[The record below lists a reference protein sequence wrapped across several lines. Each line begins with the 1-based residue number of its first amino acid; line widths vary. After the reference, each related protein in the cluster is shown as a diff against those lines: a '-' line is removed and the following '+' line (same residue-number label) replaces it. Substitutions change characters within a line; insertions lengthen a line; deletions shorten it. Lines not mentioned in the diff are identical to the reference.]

1 MNTSMKNIKKLLFAL
16 IFLFSFSNLIAET
29 WNEPWQKEIIQ
40 KSDNFVFGKIIENNG
55 TNVKVQI
62 VKRFG
67 NETIPSEIIIDNY
80 FLLELMS
87 GSGQIITTDLK
98 KESSYYLFLK
108 RNKNNNYSLPTPTSG
123 FALLDNEQVRA
134 TYRHSYHQALIPQ
147 SIYEFTYENI
157 WNYYKTRKF
166 DKEKITNFINEQISK
181 SPAGF
186 EENEISSFYLQHSAL
201 ETSYLL
207 DLTPDVKHI
216 LKFAKSDN
224 FHSKVSALQLLGNYK
239 TKESNDF
246 LVSIILDKISSNFEK
261 VIGIW
266 SLKKSESKEHLEILM
281 KNISTLSDKSEGFG
295 GNIMDPR
302 VGTPFP
308 SPKGAVESL

>member
-1 MNTSMKNIKKLLFAL
+1 MKNIKKLLFAL

-40 KSDNFVFGKIIENNG
+40 KSDYFVFGKIIENSG
-55 TNVKVQI
+55 KNVKVQI

-67 NETIPSEIIIDNY
+67 NQIIPDEIIIDNY
-80 FLLELMS
+80 FLLDLMS
-87 GSGQIITTDLK
+87 ASGESMTTDLK

-108 RNKNNNYSLPTPTSG
+108 KNKNNNYSLPTPTSG
-123 FALLDNEQVRA
+123 FALLDDENVRA

-147 SIYEFTYENI
+147 SIYEVTYENI
-157 WNYYKTRKF
+157 WNYYKTEIF
-166 DKEKITNFINEQISK
+166 DKTKITNFINEQISK

-207 DLTPDVKHI
+207 DFSPDIKSI
-216 LKFAKSDN
+216 LKFAQSDN
-224 FHSKVSALQLLGNYK
+224 FHLRVSALQLLGNYK

-246 LVSIILDKISSNFEK
+246 LVSTILNKTSSNFEK
-261 VIGIW
+261 VIAIW
-266 SLKKSESKEHLEILM
+266 SLKKSGNKEHIEILK
-281 KNISTLSDKSEGFG
+281 KNISQLSDKSEGFG

-302 VGTPFP
+302 VGTYFP
-308 SPKGAVESL
+308 SPKGAVENL